1 MYWVSNNYIWYVKR
15 VTSILVLCLLV
26 SIPAFSADRVTQALA
41 DMELQ
46 PVLWLV
52 VKSFTAGLLAVFT
65 PYMYTIH
72 PFTIG
77 YLTRNVPTETGKF
90 GKTLIY
96 AAALIIIFS
105 LLGTIATTIIA
116 LTGVDKFTDHWLF
129 NLFFFRIFLLLGISF
144 LGAFA
149 FKLPASWI
157 NALANKATKNN
168 VKGIFIMAATLP
180 AASFSST
187 FPIVGL
193 VLLMA
198 GKVPVV
204 GPVIGLFFFGA
215 GLACPFV
222 FPKVMRTFANSK
234 SLLNNIKVIM
244 GFVSLMIA
252 LKFMSKADIDLELG
266 LISRDMFIEIWL
278 GLWIIMGIYMLG
290 FVKMDHDTEN
300 EKNVYGQDYTRLSRL
315 FIAMGAFI
323 FAVYLLPGIWGA
335 PLHGVSGFLP

>member
-1 MYWVSNNYIWYVKR
+1 MIR
-15 VTSILVLCLLV
+15 VLSLLSLCLLL
-26 SIPAFSADRVTQALA
+26 SATALA
-41 DMELQ
+41 ETHVARTLADIDAQSVM
-46 PVLWLV
+46 WLV
-52 VKSFTAGLLAVFT
+52 VQAFLAGLLAVFT

-77 YLTRNVPTETGKF
+77 YLTRNVPTPASRLT
-90 GKTLIY
+90 KTLIY
-96 AAALIIIFS
+96 AAALIIIFTLIGS
-105 LLGTIATTIIA
+105 IVTTIIV
-116 LTGVDKFTDHWLF
+116 LTGVDKFTEHWIF
-129 NLFFFRIFLLLGISF
+129 NLFFFRIFLMLGISF

-198 GKVPVV
+198 GKVPVI
-204 GPVIGLFFFGA
+204 GPMIGLFFFGA

-222 FPKVMRTFANSK
+222 FPKVMKAFANSK

-278 GLWIIMGIYMLG
+278 GLWVIMGIYMLG
-290 FVKMDHDTEN
+290 FIKMSHDTEN

-335 PLHGVSGFLP
+335 PLHGVSNFLP